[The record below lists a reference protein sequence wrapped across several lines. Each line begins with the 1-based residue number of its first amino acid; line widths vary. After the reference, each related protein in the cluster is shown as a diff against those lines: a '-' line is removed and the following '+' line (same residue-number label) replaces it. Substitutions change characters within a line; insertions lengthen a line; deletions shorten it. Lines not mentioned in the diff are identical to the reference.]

1 MEHQSVG
8 VTSTDAYVLPQRD
21 EALLQLSG
29 KLQVIDDFLVLG
41 ESVL

>member
-1 MEHQSVG
+1 MLTSLRL
-8 VTSTDAYVLPQRD
+8 TSTHAYILPQRD
-21 EALLQLSG
+21 EALLELPG